1 MQNPQVHEADLAIEQ
16 DLGANTTIGIT
27 YMMSLGRELPTAID
41 TNFSSASTG
50 FGTFSVAQPASATV
64 SHSFPVA
71 TSGEA
76 ATNSNYPFASQTGQ
90 YVTLPHGGRTPPAFP
105 TGFQE
110 KFFLTGTRPNPAYF
124 QILEVQ
130 SSVNSSYN
138 ALAFQVDH
146 RYQHGLSLL
155 TNVTWSHAL
164 DENPYE
170 STVVPSF
177 NLSDP
182 TNPRSDYG
190 NSNTDVRIRYVAAIV
205 YQPQTHFHGWE
216 KIALDGWRIAPLV
229 QLQTG
234 LPYSPTI
241 SYSALKTVTLS
252 TGATGTLAGTGI
264 NGAGSG
270 STRIPWVSR
279 NNSYYPKTAVAD
291 LRIGKNFSLPA
302 FNHFGISGEPRFEV
316 FAELFN
322 VMNHQ
327 NITGLITEAYTLTD
341 VGTGTAAN
349 PVQTLTPFPTYGTY
363 TSSDSNY
370 TYSPRQLQVSAR
382 LHF

>member
-1 MQNPQVHEADLAIEQ
+1 M
-16 DLGANTTIGIT
+16 
-27 YMMSLGRELPTAID
+27 
-41 TNFSSASTG
+41 
-50 FGTFSVAQPASATV
+50 
-64 SHSFPVA
+64 
-71 TSGEA
+71 
-76 ATNSNYPFASQTGQ
+76 
-90 YVTLPHGGRTPPAFP
+90 
-105 TGFQE
+105 
-110 KFFLTGTRPNPAYF
+110 
-124 QILEVQ
+124 
-130 SSVNSSYN
+130 
-138 ALAFQVDH
+138 
-146 RYQHGLSLL
+146 
-155 TNVTWSHAL
+155 
-164 DENPYE
+164 
-170 STVVPSF
+170 
-177 NLSDP
+177 
-182 TNPRSDYG
+182 
-190 NSNTDVRIRYVAAIV
+190 
-205 YQPQTHFHGWE
+205 
-216 KIALDGWRIAPLV
+216 
-229 QLQTG
+229 
-234 LPYSPTI
+234 
-241 SYSALKTVTLS
+241 TLS